1 MSDESAQKIRTNPFY
16 VLGLRP
22 DVSRTEVERQGSKLL
37 GMLELNLKSVQS
49 YQTPLGPMPRTAE
62 LVRQAMAELRDPS
75 LRLGHELWA
84 RLDPARVAAPPVAE
98 RDDDLDRRRALRRAE
113 HRREAEAGDGAVA
126 AENIVHGFLVG
137 ARGAGIRKQG
147 VGGACAA
154 ADRFKYGGK
163 IGLVDR

>member
-37 GMLELNLKSVQS
+37 GMLELNLKSVQR
-49 YQTPLGPMPRTAE
+49 YQTPLGPMPRTAD

-98 RDDDLDRRRALRRAE
+98 SDDDLPAEPARPRADAPWPEAFAALGWRAP
-113 HRREAEAGDGAVA
+113 G
-126 AENIVHGFLVG
+126 
-137 ARGAGIRKQG
+137 
-147 VGGACAA
+147 
-154 ADRFKYGGK
+154 
-163 IGLVDR
+163 

>member
-1 MSDESAQKIRTNPFY
+1 VSDESAQKIRNNPFY

-49 YQTPLGPMPRTAE
+49 YPTPLGPMPRSAE

-84 RLDPARVAAPPVAE
+84 RLDPAKVAAPAVIEA
-98 RDDDLDRRRALRRAE
+98 DDDLPADPARPRADAPWP
-113 HRREAEAGDGAVA
+113 EAFA
-126 AENIVHGFLVG
+126 ALGWRSPG
-137 ARGAGIRKQG
+137 
-147 VGGACAA
+147 
-154 ADRFKYGGK
+154 
-163 IGLVDR
+163 